1 MLKIIEE
8 FSEYIGRNLGINKE
22 YINLT
27 VLTILAVLFFDIL
40 KLIIRKMFS
49 NLPVSD
55 KKKYFRNRKIKITLN
70 IFCWIVVILIWK
82 EQIKSLIT
90 LISFISA
97 AVTIALREII
107 FNFFAGMYINAKRI
121 FEIEDR
127 IEIKGIKGDVITMH
141 TLGFEMLELGDGNE
155 YEQSTGKIVHIPNS
169 YVFSEPTKNFTKAF
183 KYIWDEIK
191 INIEL
196 DSNIEETKNAI
207 YNILSSIDSLK
218 EIPQKMENQ
227 VDDVSVQYRIYY
239 NKHDTEPIIYT
250 RINES
255 HIELSLRYLVH
266 PKKIR
271 IVQDEIYLKVLEEY
285 NKGNIKLYKV

>member
-1 MLKIIEE
+1 MLKILEE
-8 FSEYIGRNLGINKE
+8 FSEYIGRDTGINKE
-22 YINLT
+22 YIH
-27 VLTILAVLFFDIL
+27 LTILTIFAVLFFDLI
-40 KLIIRKMFS
+40 KLATRKIYS
-49 NLPVSD
+49 QLPVSD
-55 KKKYFRNRKIKITLN
+55 KKKYFRNRKIKISLT
-70 IFCWIVVILIWK
+70 IICWLVVILIWK

-90 LISFISA
+90 LISFVSA

-107 FNFFAGMYINAKRI
+107 FNFFAGIYINAKKI

-141 TLGFEMLELGDGNE
+141 SLGFEMLEIADGNE

-169 YVFSEPTKNFTKAF
+169 AVFSEPTKNFTKAF

-196 DSNIEETKNAI
+196 DSDVEETKSYI
-207 YNILSSIDSLK
+207 YNILKNIDILK
-218 EIPQKMENQ
+218 EIPEKMENQ
-227 VDDVSVQYRIYY
+227 VDDVTVQYRIYY
-239 NKHDTEPIIYT
+239 NKLEPIIYT

-271 IVQDEIYLKVLEEY
+271 IVQNEIYLKVLEEY
-285 NKGNIKLYKV
+285 NKGNIKLYKE

>member
-1 MLKIIEE
+1 MLNIFEG
-8 FSEYIGRNLGINKE
+8 FSEYIGRDLGINKN
-22 YINLT
+22 Y
-27 VLTILAVLFFDIL
+27 VHLTILTILTILFFDLI
-40 KLIIRKMFS
+40 KLATRKIYS
-49 NLPVSD
+49 ELPVSD
-55 KKKYFRNRKIKITLN
+55 KKKYFRNRKIKISLT
-70 IFCWIVVILIWK
+70 IICWLIIVLIWK

-90 LISFISA
+90 LISFVSA

-107 FNFFAGMYINAKRI
+107 FNFFAGIYINTKKI

-141 TLGFEMLELGDGNE
+141 SLGFEMLEIAEGNE

-169 YVFSEPTKNFTKAF
+169 AVFSEPTKNFTKAF

-191 INIEL
+191 INITL
-196 DSNIEETKNAI
+196 DSDIEETKSII
-207 YNILSSIDSLK
+207 YQILDSNEILK
-218 EIPQKMENQ
+218 EIPKKMEDQ
-227 VDDVSVQYRIYY
+227 VDDVTVEYRIYY
-239 NKHDTEPIIYT
+239 NKLEPIIYT

-271 IVQDEIYLKVLEEY
+271 IVQNEIYLKILKEY
-285 NKGNIKLYKV
+285 KKGNIDLYKE

>member
-8 FSEYIGRNLGINKE
+8 FSEYIGANLGINKA

-27 VLTILAVLFFDIL
+27 ILTILVILFFDIL
-40 KLIIRKMFS
+40 KFIIRKMYS
-49 NLPVSD
+49 KLPVSD
-55 KKKYFRNRKIKITLN
+55 KKKYFRNRKIKISLTVC
-70 IFCWIVVILIWK
+70 IIVWK
-82 EQIKSLIT
+82 EQIKSLMT
-90 LISFISA
+90 LISFVSA
-97 AVTIALREII
+97 AITIALKELI
-107 FNFFAGMYINAKRI
+107 FNFFAGLYINAKKI

-141 TLGFEMLELGDGNE
+141 TLGFEMLEIADGNE

-169 YVFSEPTKNFTKAF
+169 CVFSEPTKNFTKAF

-196 DSNIEETKNAI
+196 DSDVEETKSYI
-207 YNILSSIDSLK
+207 YNILKNIEILK
-218 EIPQKMENQ
+218 EIPEKMENQ
-227 VDDVSVQYRIYY
+227 VDDVTVQYRIYY
-239 NKHDTEPIIYT
+239 NKLEPIIYT

-271 IVQDEIYLKVLEEY
+271 MVQDEIYLKVLEEY
-285 NKGNIKLYKV
+285 KKGNIKLYKV

>member
-1 MLKIIEE
+1 MLKILEE
-8 FSEYIGRNLGINKE
+8 FSEYISRDIGIEKE
-22 YINLT
+22 Y
-27 VLTILAVLFFDIL
+27 VYLTILTIFAILFFDIA
-40 KLIIRKMFS
+40 KFVIRKIYS
-49 NLPVSD
+49 ALPVSD
-55 KKKYFRNRKIKITLN
+55 KKKYYRNRKIKITL
-70 IFCWIVVILIWK
+70 IVICWLVVILIWK
-82 EQIKSLIT
+82 EQIKGLIT

-107 FNFFAGMYINAKRI
+107 FNFFAGLYINAKKV

-141 TLGFEMLELGDGNE
+141 SLGFEMLEIADGNE
-155 YEQSTGKIVHIPNS
+155 FEQSTGKIVHIPNS
-169 YVFSEPTKNFTKAF
+169 TVFSEPTKNFTKAF

-196 DSNIEETKNAI
+196 DSDVEETKSYI
-207 YNILSSIDSLK
+207 YNILKNIEILK
-218 EIPQKMENQ
+218 EIPEKMENQ
-227 VDDVSVQYRIYY
+227 VDDVTVQYRIYY
-239 NKHDTEPIIYT
+239 NKLEPIIYT

-271 IVQDEIYLKVLEEY
+271 IVQNEIYLKVLEEY
-285 NKGNIKLYKV
+285 NKGNIKLYKE

>member
-1 MLKIIEE
+1 MLKILEE
-8 FSEYIGRNLGINKE
+8 FSEYVGRDTGINKE
-22 YINLT
+22 YIHLT
-27 VLTILAVLFFDIL
+27 ILTILAVLFFDLI
-40 KLIIRKMFS
+40 KLATRKIYS
-49 NLPVSD
+49 QLPVSD
-55 KKKYFRNRKIKITLN
+55 KKKYFRNRKIKISLT
-70 IFCWIVVILIWK
+70 IICWLVVILIWK

-90 LISFISA
+90 LISFVSA

-107 FNFFAGMYINAKRI
+107 FNFFAGLYINAKKV

-141 TLGFEMLELGDGNE
+141 SLGFEMLEIADGNE

-169 YVFSEPTKNFTKAF
+169 AVFSEPTKNFTKAF

-196 DSNIEETKNAI
+196 DSDVEETKSYI
-207 YNILSSIDSLK
+207 YNILKNIEILK
-218 EIPQKMENQ
+218 EIPEKMENQ
-227 VDDVSVQYRIYY
+227 VDDVTVQYRIYY
-239 NKHDTEPIIYT
+239 NKLEPIIYT

-271 IVQDEIYLKVLEEY
+271 IVQNEIYLKVLEEY
-285 NKGNIKLYKV
+285 NKGNIKLYKE

>member
-1 MLKIIEE
+1 MLKILEE
-8 FSEYIGRNLGINKE
+8 FSEYVGRDTGINKE
-22 YINLT
+22 YIH
-27 VLTILAVLFFDIL
+27 LTILTIFAVLFFDLI
-40 KLIIRKMFS
+40 KLETRKIYS
-49 NLPVSD
+49 QLLVSD
-55 KKKYFRNRKIKITLN
+55 KKKYFRNRKIKISLT
-70 IFCWIVVILIWK
+70 IICWLVVILIWK

-90 LISFISA
+90 LISFVSA

-107 FNFFAGMYINAKRI
+107 FNFFAGIYINAKKI

-141 TLGFEMLELGDGNE
+141 SLGFEMLEIADGNE

-169 YVFSEPTKNFTKAF
+169 AVFSEPTKNFTKAF

-196 DSNIEETKNAI
+196 DSDVEETKSYI
-207 YNILSSIDSLK
+207 YNILANIEILK
-218 EIPQKMENQ
+218 EIPEKMENQ
-227 VDDVSVQYRIYY
+227 VDDVTVQYRIYY
-239 NKHDTEPIIYT
+239 NKLEPIIYT
-250 RINES
+250 RIDES

-271 IVQDEIYLKVLEEY
+271 IVQNEIYLKVLEEY
-285 NKGNIKLYKV
+285 NKGNIKLYKE

>member
-1 MLKIIEE
+1 MLKILEE
-8 FSEYIGRNLGINKE
+8 FSEYVGRDTGINKE
-22 YINLT
+22 YIH
-27 VLTILAVLFFDIL
+27 LTILTIFAVLFFDLI
-40 KLIIRKMFS
+40 KLATRKIYS
-49 NLPVSD
+49 QLPVSD
-55 KKKYFRNRKIKITLN
+55 KKKYFRNRKIKISLT
-70 IFCWIVVILIWK
+70 IICWLVVILIWK

-90 LISFISA
+90 LISFVSA

-107 FNFFAGMYINAKRI
+107 FNFFAGIYINAKKI

-141 TLGFEMLELGDGNE
+141 SLGFEMLEIADGNE

-169 YVFSEPTKNFTKAF
+169 AVFSEPTKNFTKAF

-196 DSNIEETKNAI
+196 DSDVEETKSYI
-207 YNILSSIDSLK
+207 YNILKNIDILK
-218 EIPQKMENQ
+218 EIPEKMENQ
-227 VDDVSVQYRIYY
+227 VDDVTVQYRIYY
-239 NKHDTEPIIYT
+239 NKLEPIIYT

-271 IVQDEIYLKVLEEY
+271 MVQDEIYLKVLEEY
-285 NKGNIKLYKV
+285 KKGNIKLYKE

>member
-1 MLKIIEE
+1 MLKILEE
-8 FSEYIGRNLGINKE
+8 FSEYVGRDTGINKE
-22 YINLT
+22 YIH
-27 VLTILAVLFFDIL
+27 LTILTIFAVLFFDLI
-40 KLIIRKMFS
+40 KLETRKIYS
-49 NLPVSD
+49 QLLVSD
-55 KKKYFRNRKIKITLN
+55 KKKYFRNRKIKISLT
-70 IFCWIVVILIWK
+70 IICWLVVILIWK

-90 LISFISA
+90 LISFVSA

-107 FNFFAGMYINAKRI
+107 FNFFAGIYINAKKI

-141 TLGFEMLELGDGNE
+141 SLGFEMLEIADGNE

-169 YVFSEPTKNFTKAF
+169 AVFSEPTKNFTKAF

-196 DSNIEETKNAI
+196 DSDVEETKSYI
-207 YNILSSIDSLK
+207 YNILANIEILK
-218 EIPQKMENQ
+218 EIPEKMENQ
-227 VDDVSVQYRIYY
+227 VDDVTVQYRIYY
-239 NKHDTEPIIYT
+239 NKLEPIIYT
-250 RINES
+250 RIDES

-271 IVQDEIYLKVLEEY
+271 IVQNEIYLKVLEQY
-285 NKGNIKLYKV
+285 NKGNIKLYKE

>member
-1 MLKIIEE
+1 MLKILEE
-8 FSEYIGRNLGINKE
+8 FSEYVGRDTGINKE
-22 YINLT
+22 YIH
-27 VLTILAVLFFDIL
+27 LTILTIFAVLFFDLI
-40 KLIIRKMFS
+40 KLATRKIYS
-49 NLPVSD
+49 QLLVSD
-55 KKKYFRNRKIKITLN
+55 KKKYFRNRKIKISLT
-70 IFCWIVVILIWK
+70 IICWLVVILIWK

-90 LISFISA
+90 LISFVSA

-107 FNFFAGMYINAKRI
+107 FNFFAGIYINAKKI

-141 TLGFEMLELGDGNE
+141 SLGFEMLEIADGNE

-169 YVFSEPTKNFTKAF
+169 AVFSEPTKNFTKAF

-196 DSNIEETKNAI
+196 DSDVEETKSYI
-207 YNILSSIDSLK
+207 YNILANIEILK
-218 EIPQKMENQ
+218 EIPEKMENQ
-227 VDDVSVQYRIYY
+227 VDDVTVQYRIYY
-239 NKHDTEPIIYT
+239 NKLEPIIYT
-250 RINES
+250 RIDES

-271 IVQDEIYLKVLEEY
+271 IVQNEIYLKVLEQY
-285 NKGNIKLYKV
+285 NKGNIKLYKE

>member
-1 MLKIIEE
+1 MLKILEE
-8 FSEYIGRNLGINKE
+8 FSEYIGRDTGINKE
-22 YINLT
+22 YIH
-27 VLTILAVLFFDIL
+27 LTILTIFAILFFDLI
-40 KLIIRKMFS
+40 KLATRKIYS
-49 NLPVSD
+49 ELPVSD
-55 KKKYFRNRKIKITLN
+55 KKKYFRNRKIKISLT
-70 IFCWIVVILIWK
+70 IICWLVVILIWK

-90 LISFISA
+90 LISFVSA

-107 FNFFAGMYINAKRI
+107 FNFFAGIYINAKKV

-141 TLGFEMLELGDGNE
+141 SLGFEMLEIADGSE

-169 YVFSEPTKNFTKAF
+169 AVFSEPTKNFTKAF

-191 INIEL
+191 INVEL
-196 DSNIEETKNAI
+196 DSNIEETKFNI
-207 YNILSSIDSLK
+207 YNILNSVETLK

-227 VDDVSVQYRIYY
+227 VDDVTVQYRIYF
-239 NKHDTEPIIYT
+239 NKLSPIIYT
-250 RINES
+250 RITDS

-271 IVQDEIYLKVLEEY
+271 MVQDEIYLKVLEEY
-285 NKGNIKLYKV
+285 KKGNIKLYKI

>member
-1 MLKIIEE
+1 MLKILEE
-8 FSEYIGRNLGINKE
+8 FSEYVGKDIGINKE
-22 YINLT
+22 YIHLT
-27 VLTILAVLFFDIL
+27 ILTILAVLFFDLI
-40 KLIIRKMFS
+40 KLATRKIYS
-49 NLPVSD
+49 QLPVSD
-55 KKKYFRNRKIKITLN
+55 KKKYFRNRKIKISLT
-70 IFCWIVVILIWK
+70 IICWLVVILIWK

-90 LISFISA
+90 LISFVSA

-107 FNFFAGMYINAKRI
+107 FNFFAGIYINAKKI

-141 TLGFEMLELGDGNE
+141 SLGFEMLEIADGNE

-169 YVFSEPTKNFTKAF
+169 AVFSEPTKNFTKAF

-196 DSNIEETKNAI
+196 DSDVEETKSYI
-207 YNILSSIDSLK
+207 YNILKNIEILK
-218 EIPQKMENQ
+218 EIPEKMENQ
-227 VDDVSVQYRIYY
+227 VDDVTVQYRIYY
-239 NKHDTEPIIYT
+239 NKLEPIIYT
-250 RINES
+250 RIDES

-271 IVQDEIYLKVLEEY
+271 IVQNEIYLKVLEEY
-285 NKGNIKLYKV
+285 NKGNIKLYKE

>member
-1 MLKIIEE
+1 MLKILEE
-8 FSEYIGRNLGINKE
+8 FSEYISREIGLEKE
-22 YINLT
+22 Y
-27 VLTILAVLFFDIL
+27 VYLTILTIFAILFFDIA
-40 KLIIRKMFS
+40 KFVIRKIYS
-49 NLPVSD
+49 ALPVSD
-55 KKKYFRNRKIKITLN
+55 KKKYYRNRKIKITL
-70 IFCWIVVILIWK
+70 IVICWLVVILIWK

-90 LISFISA
+90 LISFVSA

-107 FNFFAGMYINAKRI
+107 FNFFAGIYINAKKI

-141 TLGFEMLELGDGNE
+141 SLGFEMLEIADGNE

-169 YVFSEPTKNFTKAF
+169 AVFSEPTKNFTKAF

-196 DSNIEETKNAI
+196 DSDVEETKSYI
-207 YNILSSIDSLK
+207 YNILANIEILK
-218 EIPQKMENQ
+218 EIPEKMENQ
-227 VDDVSVQYRIYY
+227 VDDVTVQYRIYY
-239 NKHDTEPIIYT
+239 NKLEPIIYT
-250 RINES
+250 RIDES

-271 IVQDEIYLKVLEEY
+271 IVQNEIYLKVLEQY
-285 NKGNIKLYKV
+285 NKGNIKLYKE

>member
-1 MLKIIEE
+1 MLKILEE
-8 FSEYIGRNLGINKE
+8 FSEYISREIGLEKE
-22 YINLT
+22 Y
-27 VLTILAVLFFDIL
+27 VYLTILTIFSILFFDIA
-40 KLIIRKMFS
+40 KFVIRKIYS
-49 NLPVSD
+49 ALPVSD
-55 KKKYFRNRKIKITLN
+55 KKKYYRNRKIKITL
-70 IFCWIVVILIWK
+70 IVICWLVVILIWK
-82 EQIKSLIT
+82 EQIKGLIT

-107 FNFFAGMYINAKRI
+107 FNFFAGLYINAKKV

-141 TLGFEMLELGDGNE
+141 SLGFEMLEIADGNE
-155 YEQSTGKIVHIPNS
+155 FEQSTGKIVHIPNS
-169 YVFSEPTKNFTKAF
+169 TVFSEPTKNFTKAF

-196 DSNIEETKNAI
+196 DSDVEETKSYI
-207 YNILSSIDSLK
+207 YNILKNIEILK
-218 EIPQKMENQ
+218 EIPEKMENQ
-227 VDDVSVQYRIYY
+227 VDDVTVQYRIYY
-239 NKHDTEPIIYT
+239 NKLEPIIYT

-271 IVQDEIYLKVLEEY
+271 IVQNEIYLKVLEEY
-285 NKGNIKLYKV
+285 NKGNIKLYKE

>member
-40 KLIIRKMFS
+40 KLIIRKMYS
-49 NLPVSD
+49 KLPVSD
-55 KKKYFRNRKIKITLN
+55 KKKYFRNRKIKISLT
-70 IFCWIVVILIWK
+70 IFCWIVVIIIWK

-107 FNFFAGMYINAKRI
+107 FNFFAGMYINAKKI

-141 TLGFEMLELGDGNE
+141 SLGFEMLELAEGNE

-169 YVFSEPTKNFTKAF
+169 SVFSEPTKNFTKAF

-191 INIEL
+191 IKVEL
-196 DSNIEETKNAI
+196 DSDIEETKNVI
-207 YNILSSIDSLK
+207 YNILNNIEILK

-227 VDDVSVQYRIYY
+227 VDDVTVQYRIYF
-239 NKHDTEPIIYT
+239 NKLSPIIYT
-250 RINES
+250 RITDS

-271 IVQDEIYLKVLEEY
+271 MVQDEIYLKVLEEY
-285 NKGNIKLYKV
+285 KKGNIKLYKI

>member
-1 MLKIIEE
+1 MLKVLEE
-8 FSEYIGRNLGINKE
+8 FSEYIGRETGINKE
-22 YINLT
+22 YIH
-27 VLTILAVLFFDIL
+27 LTILTIFAILFFDLI
-40 KLIIRKMFS
+40 KLATRKIYS
-49 NLPVSD
+49 ELPVSD
-55 KKKYFRNRKIKITLN
+55 KKKYFRNRKIKISLT
-70 IFCWIVVILIWK
+70 IICWLVVILIWK

-90 LISFISA
+90 LISFVSA

-107 FNFFAGMYINAKRI
+107 FNFFAGIYINAKKI

-141 TLGFEMLELGDGNE
+141 SLGFEMLEIADGNE

-169 YVFSEPTKNFTKAF
+169 AVFSEPTKNFTKAF

-196 DSNIEETKNAI
+196 DSDVEETKSYI
-207 YNILSSIDSLK
+207 YNILENIEILK
-218 EIPQKMENQ
+218 EIPKKMENQ
-227 VDDVSVQYRIYY
+227 VDDITVQYRIYY
-239 NKHDTEPIIYT
+239 NKLEPIIYT

-271 IVQDEIYLKVLEEY
+271 IVQNEIYLKVLEEY
-285 NKGNIKLYKV
+285 NKGNIKLYKE

>member
-1 MLKIIEE
+1 MLKILEE
-8 FSEYIGRNLGINKE
+8 FSEYIGRDTGINKE
-22 YINLT
+22 YIH
-27 VLTILAVLFFDIL
+27 LTILTIFAVLFFDLI
-40 KLIIRKMFS
+40 KLATRKIYS
-49 NLPVSD
+49 QLPVSD
-55 KKKYFRNRKIKITLN
+55 KKKYFRNRKIKISLT
-70 IFCWIVVILIWK
+70 IICWLVVILIWK

-90 LISFISA
+90 LISFVSA

-107 FNFFAGMYINAKRI
+107 FNFFAGIYINAKKI

-141 TLGFEMLELGDGNE
+141 SLGFEMLEIADGNE

-169 YVFSEPTKNFTKAF
+169 AVFSEPTKNFTKAF

-196 DSNIEETKNAI
+196 DSDVEETKSYI
-207 YNILSSIDSLK
+207 YNILKSIEILK
-218 EIPQKMENQ
+218 EIPEKMENQ
-227 VDDVSVQYRIYY
+227 VDDVTVQYRIYY
-239 NKHDTEPIIYT
+239 NKLEPIIYT

-271 IVQDEIYLKVLEEY
+271 IVQNEIYLKVLEEY
-285 NKGNIKLYKV
+285 NKGNIKLYKE

>member
-8 FSEYIGRNLGINKE
+8 FSEYIGANLGINKA

-27 VLTILAVLFFDIL
+27 ILTILVILFFDIL
-40 KLIIRKMFS
+40 KFIIRKMYS
-49 NLPVSD
+49 KLPVSD
-55 KKKYFRNRKIKITLN
+55 KKKYFRNRKIKISLTVC
-70 IFCWIVVILIWK
+70 CWIVIIIVWK
-82 EQIKSLIT
+82 EQIKSLMT
-90 LISFISA
+90 LISFVSA
-97 AVTIALREII
+97 AITIALKELI
-107 FNFFAGMYINAKRI
+107 FNFFAGIYINAKKI
-121 FEIEDR
+121 FDIEDR

-141 TLGFEMLELGDGNE
+141 SLGFEMLEIADGNE

-169 YVFSEPTKNFTKAF
+169 AVFSEPTKNFTKAF

-196 DSNIEETKNAI
+196 DSDVEETKSYI
-207 YNILSSIDSLK
+207 YNILENIEILK
-218 EIPQKMENQ
+218 EIPKKMENQ
-227 VDDVSVQYRIYY
+227 VDDVTVQYRIYF
-239 NKHDTEPIIYT
+239 NKLEPIIYT

-271 IVQDEIYLKVLEEY
+271 IVQNEIYLKVLEEY
-285 NKGNIKLYKV
+285 NKGNIKLYKE

>member
-1 MLKIIEE
+1 MLNIFEE
-8 FSEYIGRNLGINKE
+8 FSEYIGRDLGINKD
-22 YINLT
+22 Y
-27 VLTILAVLFFDIL
+27 VHLTILTILTILFFDLI
-40 KLIIRKMFS
+40 KLATRKIYS
-49 NLPVSD
+49 ELPVSD
-55 KKKYFRNRKIKITLN
+55 KKKYFRNRKIKISLT
-70 IFCWIVVILIWK
+70 IICWLIIVLIWK

-90 LISFISA
+90 LISFVSA

-107 FNFFAGMYINAKRI
+107 FNFFAGIYINTKKI

-141 TLGFEMLELGDGNE
+141 SLGFEMLEIAEGNE

-169 YVFSEPTKNFTKAF
+169 AVFSEPTKNFTKAF

-191 INIEL
+191 INITL
-196 DSNIEETKNAI
+196 DSDIEETKSII
-207 YNILSSIDSLK
+207 YQILDSNEILK
-218 EIPQKMENQ
+218 EIPKKMEDQ
-227 VDDVSVQYRIYY
+227 VDDVTVEYRIYY
-239 NKHDTEPIIYT
+239 NKLEPIIYT

-271 IVQDEIYLKVLEEY
+271 IVQNEIYLKILEEY
-285 NKGNIKLYKV
+285 KKGNIDLYKE

>member
-8 FSEYIGRNLGINKE
+8 FSEYIGANLGINKI

-27 VLTILAVLFFDIL
+27 ILTVLVILFFDIL
-40 KLIIRKMFS
+40 KFIIRKTYS
-49 NLPVSD
+49 KLPVSD
-55 KKKYFRNRKIKITLN
+55 KKKYFRNRKIKISLTV
-70 IFCWIVVILIWK
+70 FCWIVIIIVWK
-82 EQIKSLIT
+82 EQIKSLMT

-97 AVTIALREII
+97 AITIALKELI
-107 FNFFAGMYINAKRI
+107 FNFFAGMYINAKKI

-141 TLGFEMLELGDGNE
+141 SLGFEMLEIADGNE

-169 YVFSEPTKNFTKAF
+169 CVFSEPTKNFTKAF

-191 INIEL
+191 INVEL
-196 DSNIEETKNAI
+196 DSNIEEIKSNI
-207 YNILSSIDSLK
+207 YNILNSIETLK
-218 EIPQKMENQ
+218 EITKKMENQ
-227 VDDVSVQYRIYY
+227 VDDVTVQYRIYF
-239 NKHDTEPIIYT
+239 NKLSPIIYT
-250 RINES
+250 RITDS

-271 IVQDEIYLKVLEEY
+271 MVQDEIYLKVLEEY
-285 NKGNIKLYKV
+285 KKGNIKLYKV

>member
-1 MLKIIEE
+1 MLKILEE
-8 FSEYIGRNLGINKE
+8 FSEYVGRDTGINKE
-22 YINLT
+22 YIH
-27 VLTILAVLFFDIL
+27 LTILTIFAVLFFDLI
-40 KLIIRKMFS
+40 KLATRKIYS
-49 NLPVSD
+49 QLPVSD
-55 KKKYFRNRKIKITLN
+55 KKKYFRNRKIKISLT
-70 IFCWIVVILIWK
+70 IICWLVVILIWK

-90 LISFISA
+90 LISFVSA

-107 FNFFAGMYINAKRI
+107 FNFFAGLYINAKKV

-141 TLGFEMLELGDGNE
+141 SLGFEMLEIADGNE

-169 YVFSEPTKNFTKAF
+169 AVFSEPTKNFTKAF

-196 DSNIEETKNAI
+196 DSDVEETKSYI
-207 YNILSSIDSLK
+207 YNILKNIEILK
-218 EIPQKMENQ
+218 EIPEKMENQ
-227 VDDVSVQYRIYY
+227 VDDVTVQYRIYY
-239 NKHDTEPIIYT
+239 NKLEPIIYT

-271 IVQDEIYLKVLEEY
+271 IVQNEIYLKVLEEY
-285 NKGNIKLYKV
+285 NKGNIKLYKE

>member
-1 MLKIIEE
+1 MLKILEE
-8 FSEYIGRNLGINKE
+8 FSEYVGKDTGINKE
-22 YINLT
+22 YIH
-27 VLTILAVLFFDIL
+27 LTILTIFAVLFFDLI
-40 KLIIRKMFS
+40 KLATRKIYS
-49 NLPVSD
+49 QLPVSD
-55 KKKYFRNRKIKITLN
+55 KKKYFRNRKIKISLT
-70 IFCWIVVILIWK
+70 IICWLVVILIWK

-90 LISFISA
+90 LISFVSA

-107 FNFFAGMYINAKRI
+107 FNFFAGIYINAKKI

-141 TLGFEMLELGDGNE
+141 SLGFEMLEIADGNE

-169 YVFSEPTKNFTKAF
+169 AVFSEPTKNFTKAF

-196 DSNIEETKNAI
+196 DSDVEETKSYI
-207 YNILSSIDSLK
+207 YNILKSIEILK
-218 EIPQKMENQ
+218 EIPEKMENQ
-227 VDDVSVQYRIYY
+227 VDDVTVQYRIYY
-239 NKHDTEPIIYT
+239 NKLEPIIYT

-271 IVQDEIYLKVLEEY
+271 IVQNEIYLKVLEEY
-285 NKGNIKLYKV
+285 NKGNIKLYKE

>member
-1 MLKIIEE
+1 MLKILEE
-8 FSEYIGRNLGINKE
+8 FSEYVGRDTGINKE
-22 YINLT
+22 YIH
-27 VLTILAVLFFDIL
+27 LTILTIFAVLFFDLI
-40 KLIIRKMFS
+40 KLATRKIYS
-49 NLPVSD
+49 QLPVSD
-55 KKKYFRNRKIKITLN
+55 KKKYFRNRKIKISLT
-70 IFCWIVVILIWK
+70 IICWLIVILIWK

-90 LISFISA
+90 LISFVSA

-107 FNFFAGMYINAKRI
+107 FNFFAGIYINAKKI

-141 TLGFEMLELGDGNE
+141 SLGFEMLEIADGNE

-169 YVFSEPTKNFTKAF
+169 AVFSEPTKNFTKAF

-196 DSNIEETKNAI
+196 DSDVEETKSYI
-207 YNILSSIDSLK
+207 YNILKNIEILK
-218 EIPQKMENQ
+218 EIPEKMENQ
-227 VDDVSVQYRIYY
+227 VDDVTVQYRIYY
-239 NKHDTEPIIYT
+239 NKLEPIIYT
-250 RINES
+250 RIDES

-271 IVQDEIYLKVLEEY
+271 IVQNEIYLKVLEEY
-285 NKGNIKLYKV
+285 NKGNIKLYKE

>member
-1 MLKIIEE
+1 MLNIFEG
-8 FSEYIGRNLGINKE
+8 FSEYIGRDLGINKD
-22 YINLT
+22 Y
-27 VLTILAVLFFDIL
+27 VHLTILTILTILFFDLI
-40 KLIIRKMFS
+40 KLATRKIYS
-49 NLPVSD
+49 ELPVSD
-55 KKKYFRNRKIKITLN
+55 KKKYFRNRKIKISLT
-70 IFCWIVVILIWK
+70 IICWLIIVLIWK
-82 EQIKSLIT
+82 EQIKGLIT

-107 FNFFAGMYINAKRI
+107 FNFFAGLYINAKKV

-141 TLGFEMLELGDGNE
+141 SLGFEMLEIAEGNE

-169 YVFSEPTKNFTKAF
+169 TVFSEPTKNFTKAF

-191 INIEL
+191 INITL
-196 DSNIEETKNAI
+196 DSDIEETKSII
-207 YNILSSIDSLK
+207 YQILDSNEILK
-218 EIPQKMENQ
+218 EIPKKMEDQ
-227 VDDVSVQYRIYY
+227 VDDVTVEYRIYY
-239 NKHDTEPIIYT
+239 NKLEPIIYT

-271 IVQDEIYLKVLEEY
+271 IVQNEIYLKILEEY
-285 NKGNIKLYKV
+285 KKGNIDLYKE

>member
-1 MLKIIEE
+1 MLKILEE
-8 FSEYIGRNLGINKE
+8 FSEYVGRDTGINKE
-22 YINLT
+22 YIHLT
-27 VLTILAVLFFDIL
+27 ILTILAVLFFDLI
-40 KLIIRKMFS
+40 KLATRKIYS
-49 NLPVSD
+49 QLPVSD
-55 KKKYFRNRKIKITLN
+55 KKKYFRNRKIKISLT
-70 IFCWIVVILIWK
+70 IICWLVVILIWK

-90 LISFISA
+90 LISFVSA

-107 FNFFAGMYINAKRI
+107 FNFFAGLYINAKKV

-141 TLGFEMLELGDGNE
+141 SLGFEMLEIADGNE

-169 YVFSEPTKNFTKAF
+169 DVFSEPTKNFTKAF
-183 KYIWDEIK
+183 KYIWDEII

-196 DSNIEETKNAI
+196 DSDVEETKSYI
-207 YNILSSIDSLK
+207 YNILKNIEILK
-218 EIPQKMENQ
+218 EIPEKMENQ
-227 VDDVSVQYRIYY
+227 VDDVTVQYRIYY
-239 NKHDTEPIIYT
+239 NKLEPIIYT

-271 IVQDEIYLKVLEEY
+271 IVQNEIYLKVLEEY
-285 NKGNIKLYKV
+285 NKGNIKLYKE

>member
-1 MLKIIEE
+1 MLKILEE
-8 FSEYIGRNLGINKE
+8 FSEYVGRDTGINKE
-22 YINLT
+22 YIHLT
-27 VLTILAVLFFDIL
+27 ILTILAVLFFDLI
-40 KLIIRKMFS
+40 KLATRKIYS
-49 NLPVSD
+49 QLPVSD
-55 KKKYFRNRKIKITLN
+55 KKKYFRNRKIKISLT
-70 IFCWIVVILIWK
+70 IICWLVVILIWK

-90 LISFISA
+90 LISFVSA

-107 FNFFAGMYINAKRI
+107 FNFFAGIYINAKKI

-141 TLGFEMLELGDGNE
+141 SLGFEMLEIADGNE

-169 YVFSEPTKNFTKAF
+169 AVFSEPTKNFTKAF

-196 DSNIEETKNAI
+196 DSDVEETKSYI
-207 YNILSSIDSLK
+207 YNILKNIEILK
-218 EIPQKMENQ
+218 EIPEKMENQ
-227 VDDVSVQYRIYY
+227 VDDVTVQYRIYY
-239 NKHDTEPIIYT
+239 NKLEPIIYT

-271 IVQDEIYLKVLEEY
+271 IVQNEIYLKVLEEY
-285 NKGNIKLYKV
+285 NKGNIKLYKE

>member
-1 MLKIIEE
+1 MLKVLEE
-8 FSEYIGRNLGINKE
+8 FSEYISRDIGLEKE
-22 YINLT
+22 Y
-27 VLTILAVLFFDIL
+27 VYLTILTIFAILFFDIA
-40 KLIIRKMFS
+40 KFVIRKIYS
-49 NLPVSD
+49 ALPVSD
-55 KKKYFRNRKIKITLN
+55 KKKYYRNRKIKITL
-70 IFCWIVVILIWK
+70 IVICWMVVILIWK

-107 FNFFAGMYINAKRI
+107 FNFFAGLYINAKKV

-141 TLGFEMLELGDGNE
+141 SLGFEMLEIADGNE
-155 YEQSTGKIVHIPNS
+155 FEQSTGKIVHIPNS
-169 YVFSEPTKNFTKAF
+169 TVFSEPTKNFTKAF

-196 DSNIEETKNAI
+196 DSDIEETKSYI
-207 YNILSSIDSLK
+207 YNILENIEILK
-218 EIPQKMENQ
+218 EIPKKMENQ
-227 VDDVSVQYRIYY
+227 VDDVTVQYRIYY
-239 NKHDTEPIIYT
+239 NKLEPIIYT
-250 RINES
+250 RIDES

-271 IVQDEIYLKVLEEY
+271 IVQNEIYLKVLEEY
-285 NKGNIKLYKV
+285 NKGNIKLYKE

>member
-1 MLKIIEE
+1 MLKILEE
-8 FSEYIGRNLGINKE
+8 FSEYVGRDTGINKE
-22 YINLT
+22 YIH
-27 VLTILAVLFFDIL
+27 LTILTIFAVLFFDLI
-40 KLIIRKMFS
+40 KLATRKIYS
-49 NLPVSD
+49 QLPVSD
-55 KKKYFRNRKIKITLN
+55 KKKYFRNRKIKISLT
-70 IFCWIVVILIWK
+70 IICWLVVILIWK

-90 LISFISA
+90 LISFVSA

-107 FNFFAGMYINAKRI
+107 FNFFAGLYINAKKV

-141 TLGFEMLELGDGNE
+141 SLGFEMLEIADGNE

-169 YVFSEPTKNFTKAF
+169 AVFSEPTKNFTKAF

-196 DSNIEETKNAI
+196 DSDVEETKSYI
-207 YNILSSIDSLK
+207 YNILKNIDILK
-218 EIPQKMENQ
+218 EIPEKMENQ
-227 VDDVSVQYRIYY
+227 VDDVTVQYRIYY
-239 NKHDTEPIIYT
+239 NKLEPIIYT
-250 RINES
+250 RIDES

-271 IVQDEIYLKVLEEY
+271 IVQNEIYLKVLEEY
-285 NKGNIKLYKV
+285 NKGNIKLYKE

>member
-1 MLKIIEE
+1 MLKILEE
-8 FSEYIGRNLGINKE
+8 FSEYVGRDTGINKE
-22 YINLT
+22 YIH
-27 VLTILAVLFFDIL
+27 LTILTIFAVLFFDLI
-40 KLIIRKMFS
+40 KLATRKIYS
-49 NLPVSD
+49 QLPVSD
-55 KKKYFRNRKIKITLN
+55 KKKYFRNRKIKISLT
-70 IFCWIVVILIWK
+70 IICWLVVILIWK

-90 LISFISA
+90 LISFVSA

-107 FNFFAGMYINAKRI
+107 FNFFAGIYINAKKI

-141 TLGFEMLELGDGNE
+141 SLGFEMLEIADGNE

-169 YVFSEPTKNFTKAF
+169 AVFSEPTKNFTKAF

-196 DSNIEETKNAI
+196 DSDVEETKSYI
-207 YNILSSIDSLK
+207 YSILKNIDILK
-218 EIPQKMENQ
+218 EIPEKMENQ
-227 VDDVSVQYRIYY
+227 VDDVTVQYRIYY
-239 NKHDTEPIIYT
+239 NKLEPIIYT
-250 RINES
+250 RIDES

-271 IVQDEIYLKVLEEY
+271 IVQNEIYLKVLEEY
-285 NKGNIKLYKV
+285 NKGNIKLYKE

>member
-1 MLKIIEE
+1 MLKVLEE
-8 FSEYIGRNLGINKE
+8 LSEYISRDIGLEKQ
-22 YINLT
+22 Y
-27 VLTILAVLFFDIL
+27 VYLTILTIFAILFFDIA
-40 KLIIRKMFS
+40 KFVIRKIYS
-49 NLPVSD
+49 ALPVSD
-55 KKKYFRNRKIKITLN
+55 KKKYYRNRKIKITL
-70 IFCWIVVILIWK
+70 IVICWLVVVLIWK

-90 LISFISA
+90 LISFVSA

-107 FNFFAGMYINAKRI
+107 FNFFAGIYINAKKI

-141 TLGFEMLELGDGNE
+141 SLGFEMLEIADGNE

-169 YVFSEPTKNFTKAF
+169 AVFSEPTKNFTKAF

-196 DSNIEETKNAI
+196 DSDVEETKSYI
-207 YNILSSIDSLK
+207 YNILKNIEILK
-218 EIPQKMENQ
+218 EIPEKMENQ
-227 VDDVSVQYRIYY
+227 VDDITVQYRIYY
-239 NKHDTEPIIYT
+239 NKLEPIIYT
-250 RINES
+250 RIDES

-271 IVQDEIYLKVLEEY
+271 IVQNEIYLKVLEEY
-285 NKGNIKLYKV
+285 NKGNIKLYKE